1 MLWGIKTTTNFENLK
16 LDEVDW
22 IIVAI
27 NTGNVPG
34 LVSSLFA
41 LGLTD
46 KLLFLDTPVLHLSD
60 LKCLHTINKFRRV
73 LTTEESIVLPNYMIA
88 KEILASGDIGE
99 LKRIWFFNNGFKYH
113 ALATIKSLLDEKYIL
128 KGTFLRYG
136 ENCIETTLNFNGGIK
151 ASIIEPRDYESG
163 RFLIAGSQGLITDYR
178 INSDMTDCKIF
189 RIGYRITKDKII
201 GFTVNGVARIPTEL
215 DELFFQKLDM
225 SKIPQPTITHQ
236 IKIRGLV
243 EYFHLISSGD
253 DSSFGY
259 DYREGI
265 YDSIFFH
272 ISNKFSRWYDFPVH
286 FRCSLIPIII
296 RLLSLRN

>member
-1 MLWGIKTTTNFENLK
+1 M
-16 LDEVDW
+16 
-22 IIVAI
+22 
-27 NTGNVPG
+27 
-34 LVSSLFA
+34 
-41 LGLTD
+41 
-46 KLLFLDTPVLHLSD
+46 
-60 LKCLHTINKFRRV
+60 
-73 LTTEESIVLPNYMIA
+73 
-88 KEILASGDIGE
+88 
-99 LKRIWFFNNGFKYH
+99 
-113 ALATIKSLLDEKYIL
+113 

-236 IKIRGLV
+236 IKIRG
-243 EYFHLISSGD
+243 
-253 DSSFGY
+253 
-259 DYREGI
+259 
-265 YDSIFFH
+265 
-272 ISNKFSRWYDFPVH
+272 
-286 FRCSLIPIII
+286 
-296 RLLSLRN
+296 